1 MKTMNEIFEMSD
13 KEFWD
18 YESDLFIHAH
28 LVREEGK
35 IRMKKEVESDVHQ
48 SKT

>member
-18 YESDLFIHAH
+18 YETELSIHVYYVNA
-28 LVREEGK
+28 EAK
-35 IRMKKEVESDVHQ
+35 IRMKKEVESQ
-48 SKT
+48 SNSK